1 MLDQFP
7 SYAKALSFNGA
18 LLISGFYI
26 KDIPILKER
35 AEEFGLQIVEE
46 KEKDTWC
53 ALKLKN
59 EQKAVDEI
67 IKIFNVISRLRHS
80 PVCLKAS
87 LKIKNNKKIP
97 KIGKHQVLNKL
108 LCNK

>member
-7 SYAKALSFNGA
+7 SYAKALSFKGT

-59 EQKAVDEI
+59 EQK
-67 IKIFNVISRLRHS
+67 KS
-80 PVCLKAS
+80 
-87 LKIKNNKKIP
+87 
-97 KIGKHQVLNKL
+97 
-108 LCNK
+108 